1 MAATELLFEESEF
14 VNVEHLEFF
23 IQIILSVTKITEED
37 GCSLPCQ
44 WGHPGHEDAHPGKYC
59 AAPTGDEDTAN
70 RDVLWQLPGD
80 KPRHVQDEEELTS
93 LINRCSGIL
102 CLDSAIS

>member
-44 WGHPGHEDAHPGKYC
+44 WGHPGHEDAHPGQHC
-59 AAPTGDEDTAN
+59 AAPPHD
-70 RDVLWQLPGD
+70 
-80 KPRHVQDEEELTS
+80 
-93 LINRCSGIL
+93 L
-102 CLDSAIS
+102 CLKIAFMAPLSPKFPVIRIPSSVLGKS

>member
-37 GCSLPCQ
+37 DCSLPCQ
-44 WGHPGHEDAHPGKYC
+44 
-59 AAPTGDEDTAN
+59 
-70 RDVLWQLPGD
+70 
-80 KPRHVQDEEELTS
+80 
-93 LINRCSGIL
+93 
-102 CLDSAIS
+102 